1 MLRPEMDV
9 NIHPIDFGFN
19 QCYIIQSAGTIMI
32 DGGPPSKT
40 EEFMKAMEK
49 IPVEPEDVQLIIL
62 THGHF
67 DHIGSAKE
75 IKEITGAE
83 IVMHQLDRD
92 YLEKPFQRVP
102 KGVGVW
108 GGTLSSMLHI
118 AVPFIQFPAA
128 QVDIVLG
135 DEGMSLTDLG
145 IPGRVIHTPG
155 HTAGS
160 VSVLLDSGDAFI
172 GCLAQN
178 KFPLRLNPGLPVLA
192 DSIEKVKESWKRL
205 FELGVETAYPGHGK
219 PFPADI
225 IRKALM

>member
-1 MLRPEMDV
+1 MDV
-9 NIHPIDFGFN
+9 NIHTIDLGFN
-19 QCYIIQSAGTIMI
+19 QCYLIQSECTILV
-32 DGGPPSKT
+32 DGGSPNKI
-40 EEFMKAMEK
+40 EEFMEAMER
-49 IPVEPEDVQLIIL
+49 IPVEPEDIQLIIL

-75 IKEITGAE
+75 VKEVTGAK

-92 YLEKPFQRVP
+92 CLEKPFQRIP
-102 KGVGVW
+102 KGVVVW
-108 GGTLSSMLHI
+108 GGILSTMLHI
-118 AVPFIQFPAA
+118 IAPFIQFPAA
-128 QVDIVLG
+128 KVDIILT
-135 DEGMSLTDLG
+135 DEEMSLTDFG

-192 DSIEKVKESWKRL
+192 DSIKKVKESWKRL
-205 FELGVETAYPGHGK
+205 LELGVEMAYPGHGK
-219 PFPADI
+219 PFSAEI
-225 IRKALM
+225 IRKTLT